1 MTLSVFQDSGKVE
14 GHLQGMQ
21 RDSGKEGAKVDY
33 KAKQNEAA
41 WALEMGYIKEEYTE
55 SQNYWSWIR
64 VIY

>member
-1 MTLSVFQDSGKVE
+1 MSLSVFQDSGKVE

-41 WALEMGYIKEEYTE
+41 
-55 SQNYWSWIR
+55 
-64 VIY
+64 